1 MLYNIVFQNKSLPL
15 QCFKRITNRIT
26 LITSRKG
33 RLIKTNE
40 MKTNEKMISLLRYQ
54 IERYQSLKN
63 GVMCQLLNAKL
74 NKLLAK

>member
-1 MLYNIVFQNKSLPL
+1 MLYNIVFQNKSLSL

>member
-1 MLYNIVFQNKSLPL
+1 
-15 QCFKRITNRIT
+15 
-26 LITSRKG
+26 
-33 RLIKTNE
+33 

-63 GVMCQLLNAKL
+63 GVMCQMLNAKL